1 MKKLFNNIQLVFIII
16 LAVALILS
24 ILSKPSTPI
33 DTYEDEINLL
43 KKQNK
48 ELRLSNDSLTSAN
61 VKLQEEINIILYAID
76 STEVALRE
84 TEAKLTELEKRRN
97 EVPSI
102 INNMDSDDITNN
114 ISDYLKRRSKGNN

>member
-33 DTYEDEINLL
+33 DNYEDEINLL

>member
-61 VKLQEEINIILYAID
+61 IKLQEEINIILYAID

>member
-24 ILSKPSTPI
+24 LLSKPSTPI

-48 ELRLSNDSLTSAN
+48 ELRLSYDSLSLAN
-61 VKLQEEINIILYAID
+61 SKLQNEINIILYAID
-76 STEVALRE
+76 STEVILKE
-84 TEAKLTELEKRRN
+84 TETKLAALEKK
-97 EVPSI
+97 
-102 INNMDSDDITNN
+102 T
-114 ISDYLKRRSKGNN
+114 K

>member
-48 ELRLSNDSLTSAN
+48 ELRLSNDSLSLAN
-61 VKLQEEINIILYAID
+61 SKLQNEINIILYAID
-76 STEVALRE
+76 STEVILKE
-84 TEAKLTELEKRRN
+84 TETKLADLEKKRN
-97 EVPSI
+97 EIPSI
-102 INNMDSDDITNN
+102 INNMDSDDVTNN
-114 ISDYLKRRSKGNN
+114 ISDYLKRRGKRNN